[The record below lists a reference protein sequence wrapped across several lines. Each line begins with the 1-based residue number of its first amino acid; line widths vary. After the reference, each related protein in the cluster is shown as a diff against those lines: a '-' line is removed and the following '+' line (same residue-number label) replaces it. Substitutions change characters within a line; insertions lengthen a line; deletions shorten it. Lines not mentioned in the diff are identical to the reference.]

1 MKNDLYSLN
10 TTNEIR
16 FSDMRSAYGESL
28 VNLGKKYPNI
38 VCVGGDTTDS
48 LKTKKFGEMFP
59 DRLFNVGIAEAN
71 LVSIAAGL
79 AIAEKISFASTYAA
93 FIPGRCLDQIRNA
106 ICYPNLDVK
115 IVVSHAGLS
124 VGPDGASHQQIEDIS
139 IMRSLPNMRVL
150 VPADAPSVKK
160 LLENIVQIPGPFYV
174 RLARPSTEELYPE
187 ETDFEIGKG
196 KVVTDGADLSIFAC
210 GTMVSASQKASD
222 TLKKEHGISCRVI
235 DMYSIKPIDTDLI
248 YKCAKETGSL
258 ISVEEHNV
266 VGGLGSAIS
275 EVTSDICPT
284 FVRKIGI
291 KDKYGESAR
300 DEEIDSLLDKYGL
313 SPKEIVRN
321 AVELNKREKK

>member
-1 MKNDLYSLN
+1 LN
-10 TTNEIR
+10 ANEIR
-16 FSDMRSAYGESL
+16 FSDMRSAYGDTL
-28 VNLGKKYPNI
+28 VNLGIKNSNI

-48 LKTKKFGEMFP
+48 LKTKKFGEKFP
-59 DRLFNVGIAEAN
+59 ERLFNVGIAEAN

-79 AIAEKISFASTYAA
+79 AIAGKISFASTYAA

-150 VPADAPSVKK
+150 VPADAPSVKN
-160 LLENIVQIPGPFYV
+160 LLEKIVQTPGPFYV
-174 RLARPSTEELYPE
+174 RLARPSTEEIHTE
-187 ETDFEIGKG
+187 DSDFEIGRG
-196 KVVTDGADLSIFAC
+196 KVVTDGADLSLFAC
-210 GTMVSASQKASD
+210 GTMVSASQKASSI
-222 TLKKEHGISCRVI
+222 LKKDHGISCRVI
-235 DMYSIKPIDTDLI
+235 DMYSIKPIDSDLI
-248 YKCAKETGSL
+248 YKCTKETGSIL
-258 ISVEEHNV
+258 SVEEHNI

-275 EVTSDICPT
+275 EVTSEICPT
-284 FVRKIGI
+284 FVKKIGI
-291 KDKYGESAR
+291 RDQFGESAR

-321 AVELNKREKK
+321 AVELKKREKK

>member
-1 MKNDLYSLN
+1 
-10 TTNEIR
+10 
-16 FSDMRSAYGESL
+16 MRSAYGDSL
-28 VNLGKKYPNI
+28 VNMGTKYSNI

-48 LKTKKFGEMFP
+48 LKTKKFGEKFP
-59 DRLFNVGIAEAN
+59 ERLFNVGIAEAN

-79 AIAEKISFASTYAA
+79 AIAGKISFASTYAA

-160 LLENIVQIPGPFYV
+160 LLEEIVQIPGPFYV

-187 ETDFEIGKG
+187 EVDFEIGKG
-196 KVVTDGADLSIFAC
+196 KVVTDGADLSIMAC
-210 GTMVSASQKASD
+210 GTMVSSSQKASD

-235 DMYSIKPIDTDLI
+235 DMYSIKPIDADLI
-248 YKCAKETGSL
+248 YKCTKETGSL
-258 ISVEEHNV
+258 MSVEEHNI

-275 EVTSDICPT
+275 EVTSEICPT

-291 KDKYGESAR
+291 KDRFGESAR

-321 AVELNKREKK
+321 AVELKKREKK

>member
-1 MKNDLYSLN
+1 
-10 TTNEIR
+10 
-16 FSDMRSAYGESL
+16 MRSAYGESL

>member
-1 MKNDLYSLN
+1 
-10 TTNEIR
+10 
-16 FSDMRSAYGESL
+16 MRSAYGESL

-106 ICYPNLDVK
+106 ICYPSLDVK

>member
-1 MKNDLYSLN
+1 MYSLN

-79 AIAEKISFASTYAA
+79 AIAGKISFASTYAA

-222 TLKKEHGISCRVI
+222 ILKKEHGISCRVI

>member
-1 MKNDLYSLN
+1 
-10 TTNEIR
+10 
-16 FSDMRSAYGESL
+16 MRSAYGDSL
-28 VNLGKKYPNI
+28 VNLGTKYSNI

-48 LKTKKFGEMFP
+48 LKTRKFGEKFP
-59 DRLFNVGIAEAN
+59 ERLFNVGIAEAN

-79 AIAEKISFASTYAA
+79 AIAGKISFASTYAA

-106 ICYPNLDVK
+106 ICYPNLNVK

-160 LLENIVQIPGPFYV
+160 LLEKIVQIPGPFYV

-187 ETDFEIGKG
+187 ESDFEIGKG
-196 KVVTDGADLSIFAC
+196 KVVSDGTDLTIIAC

-222 TLKKEHGISCRVI
+222 TLKKEHGISCRVV
-235 DMYSIKPIDTDLI
+235 DMYSIKPIDADLI
-248 YKCAKETGSL
+248 YKCTKETGSL
-258 ISVEEHNV
+258 MSVEEHNI

-291 KDKYGESAR
+291 ADRFGESAR
-300 DEEIDSLLDKYGL
+300 DEEIDSLLHKYGL

-321 AVELNKREKK
+321 AVELKKREKK